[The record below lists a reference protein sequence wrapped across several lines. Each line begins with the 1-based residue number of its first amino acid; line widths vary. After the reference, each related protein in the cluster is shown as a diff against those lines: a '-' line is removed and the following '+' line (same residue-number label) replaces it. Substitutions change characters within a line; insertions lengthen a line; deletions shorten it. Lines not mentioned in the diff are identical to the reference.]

1 MFDPQGSM
9 ATVFGEEKNPKITMV
24 LLDLYNQKLSKSDE
38 LKDDH
43 GSFNGNPIFFIL
55 FPNLS

>member
-1 MFDPQGSM
+1 M

-38 LKDDH
+38 LKDDD